1 MHLTRN
7 YEVAINFS
15 LEVFFKTFSFSIFS
29 IVENIKVEEI
39 KVKKI
44 KVVPDKKKE
53 PFGNSVHRLGPNF
66 AEEAFE
72 SSIVWPVF
80 SDWRFLWDKAR
91 ISQLD

>member
-1 MHLTRN
+1 MHSTR
-7 YEVAINFS
+7 YFEVAINFS
-15 LEVFFKTFSFSIFS
+15 LKVFFKTFSFSIFS
-29 IVENIKVEEI
+29 KFENIKVEEI

-44 KVVPDKKKE
+44 KVVPDKKE